1 MSYILDALRKSEQQ
15 RRDDHQAAG
24 AEPAPRWGQA
34 AATAADRRAVYIL
47 LAIAVLVAAAL
58 IWNLL
63 SLTTEDVS
71 DAADLFT
78 PQPPVGA
85 AGLTPEPAAVA
96 QAPVVEQRVDVPP
109 PPAVVAAP
117 AEQPPV
123 SPSAEAGL
131 AEVPKRALP
140 PMAALRRIPQLMINS
155 HIYSPAA
162 DKRSVVM
169 NNREWRE
176 GDVIAD
182 GVVLQE
188 ITADG
193 IMLDVEGWPVH
204 VGRSK
209 GWQAIPGSD

>member
-15 RRDDHQAAG
+15 RRDDHQTAG
-24 AEPAPRWGQA
+24 AGSAPRWGQA
-34 AATAADRRAVYIL
+34 AATATDRRAVYIL
-47 LAIAVLVAAAL
+47 LAIAVLVASAL

-63 SLTTEDVS
+63 SLTAEDVS
-71 DAADLFT
+71 DDTDMLT
-78 PQPPVGA
+78 PQPPVA
-85 AGLTPEPAAVA
+85 PAGRTPERSVA
-96 QAPVVEQRVDVPP
+96 EQRLDVPP
-109 PPAVVAAP
+109 PPAVVTAP
-117 AEQPPV
+117 AEQRPDRP
-123 SPSAEAGL
+123 AAATEL
-131 AEVPKRALP
+131 AAVRKRALP

-169 NNREWRE
+169 NNREWHE

-182 GVVLQE
+182 GVLLQE